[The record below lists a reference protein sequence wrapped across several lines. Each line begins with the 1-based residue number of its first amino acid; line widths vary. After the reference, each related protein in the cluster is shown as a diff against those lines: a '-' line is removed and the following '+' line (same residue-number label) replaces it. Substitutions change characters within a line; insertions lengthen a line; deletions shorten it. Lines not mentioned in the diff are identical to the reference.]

1 MKILKYGI
9 YSRGCK
15 GMHYFVS
22 DLSYNDL
29 MDLLCFDH
37 IERIN
42 VKGGRKP
49 IYYMQLY
56 CGFDIETTN
65 IIYDNIK
72 TAYMYIWQLS
82 FNDFVLLGRT
92 WEEFIQVITMVKR
105 LNGLSKTNRIIIWIA
120 NLSFEFQFIRKRVN
134 ITRVFAKEK
143 RKPMYAMIDDCIELR
158 DPLLISGGSLAQLAK
173 DYTKTQKMVGD
184 LDYTIKRTNKTPL
197 SQKELQYCLNDVV
210 ILREWSEFIFEKFI
224 IPSKYVPLTKTGLLR
239 RKVKDNAPKGIK
251 DAIELC
257 MPSEKLYHVMMQWG
271 FRGGYVHANICHT
284 DTILTGVTSLD
295 ITSSYPAQ
303 MNHGYYPMGKFYRV
317 SNIDKK
323 QFYTLLKK
331 DCCLF
336 GITFYDI
343 SSTTNH
349 SIESKSKCIEL
360 VNPVID
366 NGRVSSA
373 KKMTV
378 VINEIDY
385 ELYEKFYKWK
395 RFTIHFFYHT
405 VRGKLPSYLLDV
417 LNDEYLQKAK
427 LKKEGK
433 KDTQEYAIAKSNVN
447 SAYGMTVTRMVEKEI
462 IYQNDEWEYDN
473 SNFCYNEEIKKL
485 FLLPQWGIYVT
496 SHARK
501 VLLSMVY
508 EISQN
513 SDGAVDDIVYNDTD
527 SIKLLNY
534 EKHRHIIDDFNT
546 KIIEKNKKIFDNP
559 IFYDLGT
566 FDNEG
571 TSERF
576 KTLGAKRYLSD
587 KNGIITPTIAGLPKN
602 VLHSYCEKHNI
613 DVFEFFTSGMTLD
626 CEFSNKLT
634 TRYNDTPHS
643 DIIDGVEMTEL
654 SSVCL
659 YEIPFKM
666 SLDKYYI
673 SLINE
678 YRKES
683 ERYEKRIY

>member
-1 MKILKYGI
+1 
-9 YSRGCK
+9 
-15 GMHYFVS
+15 MHYFV
-22 DLSYNDL
+22 NDL
-29 MDLLCFDH
+29 AYNEIMDLLTFDN
-37 IERIN
+37 IELIN

-49 IYYMQLY
+49 IYYIKLY

-65 IIYDNIK
+65 IIDENTK
-72 TAYMYIWQLS
+72 TAYMYIWQMS
-82 FNDFVLLGRT
+82 FNDFVLLGKT
-92 WEEFIQVITMVKR
+92 WDEFIQVITMIKR
-105 LNGLSKTNRIIIWIA
+105 CNNLSSTIRVIIWIA

-173 DYTKTQKMVGD
+173 DYTKTQKMKGD
-184 LDYTIKRTNKTPL
+184 LDYSIKRNNTTTLTP
-197 SQKELQYCLNDVV
+197 KELQYCINDVV
-210 ILREWSEFIFEKFI
+210 ILREWSEFIFNNFI
-224 IPSKYVPLTKTGLLR
+224 IPSKFVPLTKTGILR
-239 RKVKDNAPKGIK
+239 RKVKDNAPKRVH
-251 DAIELC
+251 DAILVC
-257 MPSEKLYHVMMQWG
+257 MPNEKFYHVMMQWC

-284 DTILTGVTSLD
+284 DMILNSVTSLD
-295 ITSSYPAQ
+295 IISSYPAQ
-303 MNHGYYPMGKFYRV
+303 MNHGYYPMGKLYRI

-323 QFYTLLKK
+323 TFYSLLKK
-331 DCCLF
+331 DCCIF
-336 GITFYDI
+336 GITMYNVE
-343 SSTTNH
+343 STTNH

-360 VNPVID
+360 VDPVID

-385 ELYEKFYKWK
+385 SLYDKFYDWD
-395 RFTIHFFYHT
+395 RNRTVIHFFYHT

-417 LNDEYLQKAK
+417 LNAEYLQKAT

-433 KDTQEYAIAKSNVN
+433 KDTQEYAISKSNVN
-447 SAYGMTVTRMVEKEI
+447 AAYGMTVTRMVEKEI
-462 IYQNDEWEYDN
+462 VYVDNEWGCDP
-473 SNFCYNEEIKKL
+473 SNFCYHEEINKL

-496 SHARK
+496 SHARN

-513 SDGAVDDIVYNDTD
+513 SDGKVDDIVYNDTD

-534 EKHRHIIDDFNT
+534 EKHKHIIDDFNY
-546 KIIEKNKKIFDNP
+546 KIIEKNKKLFDNP

-576 KTLGAKRYLSD
+576 KTLGAKRYLTE
-587 KNGIITPTIAGLPKN
+587 KNGITIPTIAGLPKN
-602 VLHSYCEKHNI
+602 VLSDYCEKHDI
-613 DVFEFFTSGMTLD
+613 DIFEFFTSGMTLD
-626 CEFSNKLT
+626 CSFSNKLT
-634 TRYNDTPHS
+634 TKYNDTPHS
-643 DIIDGVEMTEL
+643 DIIDGVEMHEL

-659 YEIPFKM
+659 YDIPFKM

-673 SLINE
+673 ALINE